1 MYTVNLK
8 DVFTKEIRTIHDIN
22 SIDKNSSL
30 ISGKISD
37 AINEISSF
45 EFEILPNNI
54 GFNFIEPF
62 RSQVEVY
69 DNKAKKY
76 AFKGRV
82 LIPSISMSQDGNIV
96 KDVTC
101 ESFLGYLNDVYT
113 PIAEE
118 QTYELDNFIDLL
130 LNHYNSKVEDYK
142 KIYKGTIN
150 VQTFASGNTVTKS
163 LDGTQTIYEAIQ
175 EKLIDS
181 FGGEIQVVEDSQGIL
196 YFNYIQEIGITNE
209 DITIEVGRNMKTATK
224 EVDPTNIYTR
234 LYPYGAKLTKTY
246 INDEGEEV
254 TEETEERLTIES
266 VNNNIP
272 YIEDEQAYSQFKTT
286 LEHAE
291 IFDDIT
297 VAENLKTK
305 AEEWLTNNNKVQQKH
320 TISYV
325 DLFKLGIDT
334 SDIELYN
341 YYHIINPLIG
351 IDEMLRVIKKTTD
364 IIDVNS
370 SSIDVGD
377 VFKTLTDI
385 EVERQQQIISTIN
398 TVQQINKNYTTNLDL
413 SNLKNYMTSYI
424 NQTAEELLLGV
435 ENMISL
441 SEYIKT
447 VTQTNVLE
455 LENTQI
461 SSGMIYNLSIKG
473 FYEHLLYPGMAYPS
487 KDLFPGYY
495 TRYDIIQKNEENE
508 NIDTIILKEPLRTL
522 EVDGIKYYDE
532 IVIEN
537 NRAYIYRN
545 IGLDENGE
553 KILLNSTDITLYGDL
568 QLDTFEN
575 NTEIY
580 VKYFDN
586 LIYSSTYMQKNP
598 FTNIFITQIEAKSS
612 LNITKDEILSKVEST
627 YVTQNELIT
636 AKSEISQTINGIN
649 LTVSSKVG
657 KDEIISS
664 INQTAE
670 AIKINAN
677 KINLSANDVLN
688 ILAGSQINLTTGNI
702 TINSDNFKVT
712 KNGQITCTAGTI
724 GGFTL
729 GSTSFSSSF
738 SGIYDFT
745 YHELKI
751 VQAEVLGRIEIPS
764 VLSDILDV
772 NNDNNI
778 TSADYMTIKNILLGT
793 AQSTKTVSGSLTIN
807 TKDPKNNIVIEKG
820 STTVVGIGA
829 GGIDTI
835 ALSSEIIVCGSRTGT
850 ESSDFDGIL
859 MDGNS
864 VNMSF
869 VCAGVT
875 NITLDGSNGTI
886 EASGSITSRGNLFV
900 DYGYIRSST
909 TYSGE
914 TVTGTANL
922 YITSS
927 GNIRRT
933 TGSSQRW
940 KKDITE
946 NIEERL
952 NPNVLY
958 NLPIK
963 QFKYKENIISK
974 NDARYE
980 QNILG
985 FIAEDVAEIYE
996 PAVQYDEKG
1005 QVEMWNAQVIIPA
1018 MLKLVQ
1024 DLKKR
1029 VDVIESEVS

>member
-22 SIDKNSSL
+22 SIDKNSNL
-30 ISGKISD
+30 LSGKISD

-62 RSQVEVY
+62 RTQVEVY

-118 QTYELDNFIDLL
+118 QTYELDDFIDLL
-130 LNHYNSKVEDYK
+130 LNHYNSKVEEYK

-163 LDGTQTIYEAIQ
+163 LDGAQTIYEAIQ

-181 FGGEIQVVEDSQGIL
+181 FGGEIQVVEDNQGIL
-196 YFNYIQEIGITNE
+196 YFNYIQEIGTKNE
-209 DITIEVGRNMKTATK
+209 NITIEVGRNMKTATK
-224 EVDPTNIYTR
+224 EIDPTSIYTR

-297 VAENLKTK
+297 VVENLKTK

-545 IGLDENGE
+545 IGLDENGD

-612 LNITKDEILSKVEST
+612 LNITKDEILSQVEST

-670 AIKINAN
+670 SIKINAN
-677 KINLSANDVLN
+677 KLDLSANDVLN

-712 KNGQITCTAGTI
+712 KNGQITCTAGNI

-729 GSTSFSSSF
+729 GSTSFSSNF
-738 SGIYDFT
+738 SGIYNYT
-745 YHELKI
+745 YSELKLS
-751 VQAEVLGRIEIPS
+751 QAHVLNRVDLPN
-764 VLSDILDV
+764 VLLDILDY
-772 NNDNNI
+772 NNDGEV
-778 TSADYMTIKNILLGT
+778 TVSDYILIRNTLLGT
-793 AQSTKTVSGSLTIN
+793 STSTKNVSGSLTIN
-807 TKDPKNNIVIEKG
+807 TKDPKNNIVIKKDG
-820 STTVVGIGA
+820 ITTVGIGA

-835 ALSSEIIVCGSRTGT
+835 ALTSEIIICGSKTGT
-850 ESSDFDGIL
+850 EMNQYDGIIEDGNLVQMSFIKSGETNIIFDG
-859 MDGNS
+859 S
-864 VNMSF
+864 S
-869 VCAGVT
+869 
-875 NITLDGSNGTI
+875 GTI
-886 EASGSITSRGNLFV
+886 STNGNLFV
-900 DYGYIRSST
+900 DSGTIRSLL
-909 TYSGE
+909 TY
-914 TVTGTANL
+914 TNDNVTGNANL
-922 YITSS
+922 YITSN

>member
-22 SIDKNSSL
+22 SIDKNSNL
-30 ISGKISD
+30 LSGKISD

-62 RSQVEVY
+62 RTQVEVY

-76 AFKGRV
+76 VFKGRV

-101 ESFLGYLNDVYT
+101 EGFLGYLNDVYT

-118 QTYELDNFIDLL
+118 QTYELNDFIDLL

-181 FGGEIQVVEDSQGIL
+181 FGGEIQVVEDNQGIL
-196 YFNYIQEIGITNE
+196 YFNYIQEIGIKNE
-209 DITIEVGRNMKTATK
+209 NITIEVGRNMKTATK
-224 EVDPTNIYTR
+224 EIDPTSIYTR

-364 IIDVNS
+364 IIDINS

-377 VFKTLTDI
+377 IFKTLTDI

-424 NQTAEELLLGV
+424 NQTADNIQLGV
-435 ENMISL
+435 ENIISL
-441 SEYIKT
+441 ANYIKT
-447 VTQTNVLE
+447 V
-455 LENTQI
+455 ENTDYLHLEDTCE
-461 SSGMIYNLSIKG
+461 SDGTVYSLSIKG
-473 FYEHLLYPGMAYPS
+473 FPLIETGDAFEYNIMQNDDNVRFIYDNEELTVYPNVTY
-487 KDLFPGYY
+487 
-495 TRYDIIQKNEENE
+495 NEENKELLIQDDFLLNEEELIQE
-508 NIDTIILKEPLRTL
+508 NIIKGTIVLNEPLRTL
-522 EVDGIKYYDE
+522 TIDGVTYYDE

-537 NRAYIYRN
+537 NTVYIYRN
-545 IGLDENGE
+545 IGLDENNNWV
-553 KILLNSTDITLYGDL
+553 LLNSTVVTKYGTM
-568 QLDTFEN
+568 QIHTFELDTY
-575 NTEIY
+575 I
-580 VKYFDN
+580 
-586 LIYSSTYMQKNP
+586 YMQNYQNLMYKAIYITSNP
-598 FTNIFITQIEAKSS
+598 FIENFMTKLESTSKFEITNEQIQ
-612 LNITKDEILSKVEST
+612 SKV
-627 YVTQNELIT
+627 N
-636 AKSEISQTINGIN
+636 KNGI
-649 LTVSSKVG
+649 
-657 KDEIISS
+657 ISA

-670 AIKINAN
+670 LIKILASRIALEGYTTINGGFSIDEQGNASIANGAVEINTSGIQMATGTKIVGGDGLMTNLRFDSFSFSENVGDSKSAGEYHWIGFTSSQYEEPDKYNIYIDIDIPDDFTINDAYIKLRHIPN
-677 KINLSANDVLN
+677 KFELANGNVVYGYARNVKCYISEVKDDIYIEGYENSEFFLDLNGTKYTEISNCFNNINNSFTAQVASSSALN
-688 ILAGSQINLTTGNI
+688 IT
-702 TINSDNFKVT
+702 
-712 KNGQITCTAGTI
+712 
-724 GGFTL
+724 
-729 GSTSFSSSF
+729 
-738 SGIYDFT
+738 
-745 YHELKI
+745 
-751 VQAEVLGRIEIPS
+751 EVI
-764 VLSDILDV
+764 
-772 NNDNNI
+772 
-778 TSADYMTIKNILLGT
+778 
-793 AQSTKTVSGSLTIN
+793 
-807 TKDPKNNIVIEKG
+807 TKDISDSLKQHCRIKIATTDSIPT
-820 STTVVGIGA
+820 STQECVK
-829 GGIDTI
+829 
-835 ALSSEIIVCGSRTGT
+835 RTG
-850 ESSDFDGIL
+850 F
-859 MDGNS
+859 
-864 VNMSF
+864 MSA
-869 VCAGVT
+869 V
-875 NITLDGSNGTI
+875 
-886 EASGSITSRGNLFV
+886 
-900 DYGYIRSST
+900 
-909 TYSGE
+909 
-914 TVTGTANL
+914 L
-922 YITSS
+922 YIT
-927 GNIRRT
+927 GYM
-933 TGSSQRW
+933 
-940 KKDITE
+940 
-946 NIEERL
+946 
-952 NPNVLY
+952 NV
-958 NLPIK
+958 
-963 QFKYKENIISK
+963 
-974 NDARYE
+974 
-980 QNILG
+980 
-985 FIAEDVAEIYE
+985 
-996 PAVQYDEKG
+996 
-1005 QVEMWNAQVIIPA
+1005 
-1018 MLKLVQ
+1018 
-1024 DLKKR
+1024 
-1029 VDVIESEVS
+1029 